1 MSAGQEGNIGG
12 VELAPGIRVPESVID
27 YSYSSASG
35 PGGQNV
41 NKRASKCTLKIN
53 IDSIAMP
60 GWARA
65 QLLTLAGRLLSA
77 DGELTIQAD
86 EHRSQGQNRDATMER
101 LRALLVQALTR
112 PKIRRKTKPSR
123 GSKERRLEG
132 KKARSE
138 IKEGRRR
145 QD

>member
-1 MSAGQEGNIGG
+1 MNDEGVNLGG
-12 VELAPGIRVPESVID
+12 VELAPGIRVPESVLE

-41 NKRASKCTLKIN
+41 NKRASKCTLKIH
-53 IDSIAMP
+53 ISSIAMP
-60 GWARA
+60 DWAKAR
-65 QLLTLAGRLLSA
+65 LHEIAGRLLSD

-101 LRALLVQALTR
+101 LRTLLVQAMTR

-123 GSKERRLEG
+123 GAKERRIQT

-138 IKEGRRR
+138 IKKGRRQ

>member
-1 MSAGQEGNIGG
+1 MSDDRDNLGG
-12 VELAPGIRVPESVID
+12 VELAPGIRVPESVLD

-53 IDSIAMP
+53 VISFPMP
-60 GWARA
+60 DWARVRFA
-65 QLLTLAGRLLSA
+65 DIAGRLLSD
-77 DGELTIQAD
+77 DGVLTIQAD

-101 LRALLVQALTR
+101 LRAMLIQAMTR

-123 GSKERRLEG
+123 GAKERRIQS

-138 IKEGRRR
+138 IKKGRRL

>member
-53 IDSIAMP
+53 IDLIAMP

>member
-1 MSAGQEGNIGG
+1 MNDERDNLGG
-12 VELAPGIRVPESVID
+12 IELAPGIRVPESVLD

-53 IDSIAMP
+53 ALSIPMP
-60 GWARA
+60 DWARVRFA
-65 QLLTLAGRLLSA
+65 HIAGRLLSD
-77 DGELTIQAD
+77 DGVLTIQAD
-86 EHRSQGQNRDATMER
+86 EHRSQGQNREATLER
-101 LRALLVQALTR
+101 LRAMLIQALTR

-123 GSKERRLEG
+123 GAKERRIQS

-138 IKEGRRR
+138 IKKGRRL
-145 QD
+145 QG

>member
-53 IDSIAMP
+53 IDLIVMP